1 MGVGKFILWIG
12 LAVCFT
18 YGFFWR
24 DLFKDSYFKLQAI
37 SFFLLSLY
45 LILNDRKSFICYL
58 WACYSFNNLI
68 DELIGDPTHINI
80 NEKLIIVLSP
90 TIWIIINIW
99 KNDRQSN
106 RGSD

>member
-1 MGVGKFILWIG
+1 MDGKFILWVG

-24 DLFKDSYFKLQAI
+24 DMFEDSYFILQAV

-45 LILNDRKSFICYL
+45 LILKERGSFICYL
-58 WACYSFNNLI
+58 WICYSFNNLI
-68 DELIGDPTHINI
+68 DELIGTPTAIGI
-80 NEKLIIVLSP
+80 NEKLIIVATP
-90 TIWIIINIW
+90 TIWIIIKIW